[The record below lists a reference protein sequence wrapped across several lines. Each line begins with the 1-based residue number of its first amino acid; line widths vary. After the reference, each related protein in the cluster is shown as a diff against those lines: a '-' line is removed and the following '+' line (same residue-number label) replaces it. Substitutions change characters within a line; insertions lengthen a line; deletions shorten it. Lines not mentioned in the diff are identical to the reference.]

1 MINLEYKCLSTHY
14 GEIPALTF
22 MMKVKDVLP
31 LYYVA
36 IRGRDSEE
44 GAIQRVL
51 NTRRISSIKTYVL
64 DGNTFFSSFVMNWT
78 NEDNPIQYGNEKVS
92 FPPLKESMQVIDGQ
106 HRLAGLQSA
115 YNEDESVGELDIL
128 VTLCSN
134 LTTKQAAKIFLN
146 INTEQKPV
154 PKSLIYDL
162 FGELED
168 EDSHAI
174 NRITDISR
182 ELNDDVDSPFYK
194 QIKFPGAPRGVG
206 SLELATI
213 VQSLKEHIKPNG
225 TFSKFNIKTYD
236 NQRSL
241 LNNYFVAIKYYY
253 DEQKIWVVKSK
264 NPFLKSAGFSGSIDF
279 LSESLISKCVERKS
293 FTVETMKK
301 IISLESSTLITWDE
315 LKNHDGKT
323 ARKKVKEL
331 LEENM
336 LSSIP
341 SQDEYEF

>member
-1 MINLEYKCLSTHY
+1 MTNLKYKCLTTHY

-31 LYYVA
+31 MYYVA
-36 IRGRDSEE
+36 IRGKDSEE
-44 GAIQRVL
+44 GAVQRVL
-51 NTRRISSIKTYVL
+51 NTRRIASIKTYVL

-78 NEDNPIQYGNEKVS
+78 NEEHSIHHEGDQVT
-92 FPPLKESMQVIDGQ
+92 FPLIEGSMQVIDGQ

-115 YNEDESVGELDIL
+115 YDDDKSIGELDIL
-128 VTLCSN
+128 VTLCSK
-134 LTTKQAAKIFLN
+134 LTTKQAAKILLN

-182 ELNDDVDSPFYK
+182 ELNESADSPFYK

-206 SLELATI
+206 SLELSTI

-236 NQRSL
+236 NQRIL
-241 LNNYFVAIKYYY
+241 LNNYFGAIKYYY
-253 DEQKIWVVKSK
+253 DEQRLWSVKSK

-279 LSESLISKCVERKS
+279 LSERLISKCVERKC
-293 FTVETMKK
+293 
-301 IISLESSTLITWDE
+301 IY
-315 LKNHDGKT
+315 
-323 ARKKVKEL
+323 R
-331 LEENM
+331 
-336 LSSIP
+336 
-341 SQDEYEF
+341 